1 MLTIFSCTHIL
12 YTCFISYTPAPS
24 DYLPGSYNGMFT
36 AGSTNATVHI
46 PIIDDGVYEAK
57 AENFTA
63 TISTIYPGGCSV
75 SAGPDNTATVFIT
88 DNEGLYSNCVPYLL

>member
-1 MLTIFSCTHIL
+1 MCNSNFCFIL
-12 YTCFISYTPAPS
+12 YSPAPS
-24 DYLPGSYNGMFT
+24 DYFPGPYNGTFT

-46 PIIDDGVYEAK
+46 TIVDDGNYEANIGL
-57 AENFTA
+57 ENFTA

-88 DNEGLYSNCVPYLL
+88 DNEGI